1 MAGLV
6 VALPASLILYWSIQ
20 RLRHQELAQ
29 TLERV
34 SASQLTE
41 VTRES
46 CESDPRWFLAGPR
59 TGRPSAE
66 DRQQPDADVRL
77 PRPSAAEL
85 PFEFFPYDDNFL
97 GSSTAS
103 PRFPE
108 VLRRPFLVDPDLRQA
123 MASYESSAGTGLQ
136 LARLTGWTS
145 GPCAVLLFRT
155 QPLPNHRLKSA
166 ALFGGLFGVC
176 FAVAVL
182 AGYPIVS
189 RVTRL
194 TQAARASARQDYEAM
209 VPISGK
215 DEISSLAFVFN
226 EAAADIRRRSVDARD
241 REEALRRYVAN
252 TTDDVAAP
260 LAALEANLAGLQSRP
275 DLSGPSRDQLR
286 DAIREAHRLVS
297 RLTNLASVAALR
309 KSTTQAAREPIDM
322 NALVERVVER
332 HRALARALD
341 VTIEQAVPPKTVTY
355 AADPGLIEQTITNV
369 VGNAVIYNK
378 PGGRV
383 QIELKGYERDARF
396 SLRVTDNGPGVSDE
410 EFAGLTANKRF
421 RGDEGRSGRPGGR
434 GLGLA
439 IAREVTD
446 RFGLKLD
453 LRRPSSG
460 GFEVEIG

>member
-1 MAGLV
+1 M
-6 VALPASLILYWSIQ
+6 
-20 RLRHQELAQ
+20 AQ

-34 SASQLTE
+34 SAAQLTE

-59 TGRPSAE
+59 TGRPSIE
-66 DRQQPDADVRL
+66 ERRQPDADVRL

-85 PFEFFPYDDNFL
+85 PFEFFPYDDSFL

-103 PRFPE
+103 PRFPDT
-108 VLRRPFLVDPDLRQA
+108 LRRAFQVDPDLRQA
-123 MASYESSAGTGLQ
+123 MTSYESGHGTGLQ
-136 LARLTGWTS
+136 IARLTGWTS
-145 GPCAVLLFRT
+145 GPCAVLLFRA
-155 QPLPNHRLKSA
+155 QPLSNHRFKSL
-166 ALFGGLFGVC
+166 ALFAGLFVVC

-182 AGYPIVS
+182 TGYPIVS
-189 RVTRL
+189 RVRRL
-194 TQAARASARQDYEAM
+194 TDAARASARQDYEAM
-209 VPISGK
+209 APISGA

-226 EAAADIRRRSVDARD
+226 EAAADIRRRAVDGRD

-260 LAALEANLAGLQSRP
+260 LAAVEANLAALQSRA
-275 DLSGPSRDQLR
+275 DLPGAARDELR

-309 KSTTQAAREPIDM
+309 KSSTQAAREPIDM
-322 NALVERVVER
+322 TALVARVVDR
-332 HRALARALD
+332 HGALARALD
-341 VTIEQAVPPKTVTY
+341 VTIERTVPATPVTF
-355 AADPGLIEQTITNV
+355 AADPGLIEQTVTNV
-369 VGNAVIYNK
+369 VGNAVLYNR

-383 QIELKGYERDARF
+383 QVELKGYERDARF
-396 SLRVTDNGPGVSDE
+396 SLRVTDTGPGVSDE

-421 RGDEGRSGRPGGR
+421 RGDEGGRTGRPGGR